1 MKKKNIVFL
10 GYSEKETT
18 LINFLR
24 KQNKV
29 TVLRQKRLT
38 RKIANNCDLI
48 ISFGY
53 NKIITKNILKN
64 LNRHAINLHIS
75 YLPYNKGSNPNYWSF
90 VNLTPKGVSI
100 HEIDE
105 KIDAGNIIFR
115 KKINFKLTKNLTFKQ
130 TYLKL
135 KKEIENLFIKNHKVL
150 ISGKYKTLQIKNIK
164 SFNNKRDLPRNF
176 TNWNVK
182 IKDYLKNL

>member
-1 MKKKNIVFL
+1 
-10 GYSEKETT
+10 
-18 LINFLR
+18 
-24 KQNKV
+24 
-29 TVLRQKRLT
+29 
-38 RKIANNCDLI
+38 
-48 ISFGY
+48 
-53 NKIITKNILKN
+53 
-64 LNRHAINLHIS
+64 
-75 YLPYNKGSNPNYWSF
+75 LPYNKGSNPNYWSF